1 MWIYA
6 TERSHALVF
15 HEGHSS
21 AAVHVPIDN
30 FIPTY
35 HSLHVCSHQ
44 ALLCVKHAACR
55 VPLVDFLNILPQW
68 RQESVYP
75 YANSHLYVTVCMDVW
90 MGNYTFPTRNPAYE
104 CTGGVVVYNY
114 VISHTH
120 THTHTHTHS
129 TAPPKRP
136 LADFSAIPTMH
147 GNPNFQRGTPS
158 RSTYAYGTRR
168 PTPTTIQHN
177 FYVPMGGNSQPT
189 PTHGS
194 SGFFKRLIPSRFSRG
209 K

>member
-1 MWIYA
+1 M
-6 TERSHALVF
+6 LVL
-15 HEGHSS
+15 
-21 AAVHVPIDN
+21 VILPLQN
-30 FIPTY
+30 WY
-35 HSLHVCSHQ
+35 SLH
-44 ALLCVKHAACR
+44 KT
-55 VPLVDFLNILPQW
+55 PW
-68 RQESVYP
+68 EQEYP
-75 YANSHLYVTVCMDVW
+75 I
-90 MGNYTFPTRNPAYE
+90 R
-104 CTGGVVVYNY
+104 
-114 VISHTH
+114 SHTH
-120 THTHTHTHS
+120 CVLRAKLRPVCVCTYVYVCIDGKLYTPCMYGLGECQLRGNFTCIHTCTYTYS

-168 PTPTTIQHN
+168 PNPTTIQHN

-189 PTHGS
+189 STHGS